1 MSGARLWLAN
11 QLLRDRVG
19 HHYGYNLAIADAAR
33 RAGMRP
39 ELVVHRGF
47 REVVPAGAGL
57 HRLFRT
63 DFRADPPAW
72 AVADA
77 RLLRLLEAW
86 CDRRFAADLRRMQ
99 GPGSGDFVFAQM
111 LAPRHFLRWIAWLR
125 ERSDAPT
132 LFLHLGYRP
141 ERFSGEAIRQALDS
155 MPGGKRLFLV
165 TDSEKLCTAF
175 AGVLDA
181 PVHYLPHI
189 LSYDIPLNTRAGE
202 DPLNVFVPG
211 NARREKGFLETVGAA
226 RAFLASSD
234 RGGFRFTIQCHNPDL
249 ACAGRVAEFR
259 RDVPG
264 IAWIDRPLE
273 DAEYLERLAASD
285 LVLLPYH
292 LDCYAARTSGIF
304 TEARVAGIPVLT
316 TRGSW
321 AGDRVEREGGG
332 WLAPER
338 DASGLAAVLASVRG
352 SFGKVKAEAVSI
364 APVARAEF
372 DRGNFMR
379 KLQALA
385 HGRGVS

>member
-33 RAGMRP
+33 QAGMRP

-47 REVVPAGAGL
+47 REDVPDGAGL
-57 HRLFRT
+57 HCLFRT

-72 AVADA
+72 AAADA
-77 RLLRLLEAW
+77 RLLRLLESW
-86 CDRRFAADLRRMQ
+86 CDRRFAADLRRLR
-99 GPGSGDFVFAQM
+99 GPGGGDFVFAQM
-111 LAPRHFLRWIAWLR
+111 LAPRHFLRWISWLR

-141 ERFSGEAIRQALDS
+141 ERFSGKGIRQALES
-155 MPGGKRLFLV
+155 IPSGKRLFLV

-175 AGVLDA
+175 AGVLNA

-189 LSYDIPLNTRAGE
+189 LSYDIPLNTRPGE
-202 DPLNVFVPG
+202 GPLNVLVPG

-226 RAFLASSD
+226 RAVLAANE
-234 RGGFRFTIQCHNPDL
+234 GAGFHFTIQCHSPDL
-249 ACAGRVAEFR
+249 ACAGRVADFR
-259 RDVPG
+259 KTVPG
-264 IAWIDRPLE
+264 IEWIDRPLG
-273 DAEYLERLAASD
+273 DAEYLDRLAGAD
-285 LVLLPYH
+285 IVLLPYH

-304 TEARVAGIPVLT
+304 AEARVAGIPVVT

-338 DASGLAAVLASVRG
+338 DALALAAVLASVRG
-352 SFGKVKAEAVSI
+352 NFEMVKTEAVSI
-364 APVARAEF
+364 APAAKAEF
-372 DRGNFMR
+372 ERGHLLR
-379 KLQALA
+379 KLQVLAL
-385 HGRGVS
+385 GGDVS